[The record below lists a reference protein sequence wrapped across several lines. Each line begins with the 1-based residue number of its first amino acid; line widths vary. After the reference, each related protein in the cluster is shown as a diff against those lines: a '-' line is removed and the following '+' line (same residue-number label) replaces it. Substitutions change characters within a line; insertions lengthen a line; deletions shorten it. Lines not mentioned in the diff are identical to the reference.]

1 VTIGGEAL
9 VSNAVVL
16 SNAPPVVESVNFVPR
31 ALGPGDSLGVE
42 TSATDP
48 DGDEIILEY
57 AWEINGEPSGRE
69 SRIREDVALKRNDVL
84 TVTITPFD
92 GHDRGAPITL
102 RRTIQN
108 VPPAIDGLMDARWD
122 GDAYSCRV
130 QARDGDGD
138 PLVYALKKAPPGM
151 SVEPSTGAI
160 RWTVPGDL
168 QGKVPVTVSVS
179 DGNGGEASYDLRPIA
194 PTAPDLP
201 RGLPGSSAESRQ
213 ALPFPHRQN
222 GKGCYERKK
231 VDGNECIVRLALP
244 DAHGASSS
252 TASRTRWDRD
262 GNRVRGQGAVV
273 QAVVDPQPQFVPAG
287 YVRDQRNGIHVRRR
301 QGGGTARGP
310 FQENPMEG

>member
-1 VTIGGEAL
+1 MNLVSRGFPIGEAKIEWLVDGVADPDQHSPSFRTDGLKRGDSVQAKVTIGGEAL

-108 VPPAIDGLMDARWD
+108 VPPTIDGLMDARWD

-179 DGNGGEASYDLRPIA
+179 DGNGGEASYDLFLTIGEEPPQKGSPPDRPSGRA
-194 PTAPDLP
+194 RTA
-201 RGLPGSSAESRQ
+201 GTS
-213 ALPFPHRQN
+213 
-222 GKGCYERKK
+222 
-231 VDGNECIVRLALP
+231 
-244 DAHGASSS
+244 
-252 TASRTRWDRD
+252 
-262 GNRVRGQGAVV
+262 GQ
-273 QAVVDPQPQFVPAG
+273 
-287 YVRDQRNGIHVRRR
+287 
-301 QGGGTARGP
+301 
-310 FQENPMEG
+310 